1 MIYCF
6 NIVVGQNSRYHDD
19 NADAT
24 ISPKIQAF
32 AGTAGSQGQRKRPT
46 QSFPPASN
54 VSSRPNQGDTVSVP
68 VVGAAG
74 AIEAGRTKKRNNAL
88 VAILCGVLPAAILSV
103 YFPTHGIRWVLGFTV
118 GLIWGNA
125 FEYAYHR
132 WLLHRPRS
140 IFAKGHLEHHR
151 TTGGP
156 DQAEHINFGRNAW
169 NVVALFV
176 SNGIVLLCLEA
187 LLHLRIA
194 PGVLLGWTIYLIL
207 LEEIHWRFH
216 MEEWVPPALRSARSY
231 HLSHHDIPNTRYN
244 VFLPL
249 FDFLFGNAK
258 VALPKPSLQATP
270 RSRAR

>member
-1 MIYCF
+1 
-6 NIVVGQNSRYHDD
+6 
-19 NADAT
+19 
-24 ISPKIQAF
+24 
-32 AGTAGSQGQRKRPT
+32 
-46 QSFPPASN
+46 
-54 VSSRPNQGDTVSVP
+54 VSVP
-68 VVGAAG
+68 AVDTAR
-74 AIEAGRTKKRNNAL
+74 AIELGRAKKRNNAL
-88 VAILCGVLPAAILSV
+88 VAILCGVLPAAILGF
-103 YFPTHGIRWVLGFTV
+103 YFPLHWPRWASGFIV
-118 GLIWGNA
+118 GLIWGNF

-187 LLHLRIA
+187 SFHLRIA
-194 PGVLLGWTIYLIL
+194 PGVLLGWTIYLIV

-216 MEEWVPPALRSARSY
+216 MEEWVPRGLRSARSY

-249 FDFLFGNAK
+249 FDVVFDNAK
-258 VALPKPSLQATP
+258 VALPNSSLQATQ